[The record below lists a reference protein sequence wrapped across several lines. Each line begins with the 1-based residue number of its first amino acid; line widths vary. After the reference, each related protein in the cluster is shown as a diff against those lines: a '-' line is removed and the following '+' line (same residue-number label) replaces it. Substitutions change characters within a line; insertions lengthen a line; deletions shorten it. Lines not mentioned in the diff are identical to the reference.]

1 VSGPGGPG
9 GPGGL
14 EPGIYDVDRP
24 APLEATLNSVI
35 ALRVKEARQR
45 KGLPMGHLSEQT
57 GISKGM
63 LSKIEN
69 AQVSPSLATLARL
82 ADALD
87 TPLTAFFR
95 GFDEERDAVFVKSGH
110 GAEIR
115 REGVASGHHYQQLG
129 SMRGQH
135 RRMTPQLVTLT
146 EDAEVFP
153 LYQHP
158 GTEFLYMLSGVM
170 AYGHGRAVYVLEPGD
185 APGRAHHAPGPV
197 LVGDRRGRRPRRVLN
212 PKAGLTARRG
222 RRAGGGGG
230 YSGPRTRRRGGRG
243 GPGPGRR

>member
-1 VSGPGGPG
+1 VSSDGWAAEIAGSGSAA
-9 GPGGL
+9 
-14 EPGIYDVDRP
+14 PGILDLDRP
-24 APLEATLNSVI
+24 APLEATLGTVI
-35 ALRVKEARQR
+35 ALRVKEARLR
-45 KGLPMGHLSEQT
+45 KGLPIRILSDRT

-82 ADALD
+82 AEALD

-95 GFDEERDAVFVKSGH
+95 GFDEEREAVFVKAGH

-115 REGVASGHHYQQLG
+115 REGVSAGHHWQQLG
-129 SMRGQH
+129 TMRGQH

-146 EDAEVFP
+146 ELAGEFP

-185 APGRAHHAPGPV
+185 ALQFDGEASHGPV
-197 LVGDRRGRRPRRVLN
+197 EVIRLPVEFLSVTAVGSVHDP
-212 PKAGLTARRG
+212 A
-222 RRAGGGGG
+222 
-230 YSGPRTRRRGGRG
+230 
-243 GPGPGRR
+243 

>member
-1 VSGPGGPG
+1 MTDVSTAAIPRGDDPPYPPEAVGL
-9 GPGGL
+9 GL
-14 EPGIYDVDRP
+14 EPGSYADDTP
-24 APLEATLNSVI
+24 APLEATLSSVI
-35 ALRVKEARQR
+35 AIRVKETRQR
-45 KGLPMGHLSEQT
+45 KGLAIRTLSELT

-82 ADALD
+82 AEALD
-87 TPLTAFFR
+87 APLTSFFR
-95 GFDEERDAVFVKSGH
+95 GFDEERDAVFVKAGH

-115 REGVASGHHYQQLG
+115 REGVAAGHHYQQLG

-146 EDAEVFP
+146 TDAEVFP

-185 APGRAHHAPGPV
+185 ALQFDGESSHGPV
-197 LVGDRRGRRPRRVLN
+197 ELIKLPARFLSVTAVGVVHD
-212 PKAGLTARRG
+212 A
-222 RRAGGGGG
+222 
-230 YSGPRTRRRGGRG
+230 S
-243 GPGPGRR
+243 

>member
-1 VSGPGGPG
+1 MVGVTDDGPAAGILGANALGSAALRTGPADAD
-9 GPGGL
+9 L
-14 EPGIYDVDRP
+14 DRP
-24 APLEATLNSVI
+24 AALEATLNMVI

-45 KGLPMGHLSEQT
+45 KALPIRTLSDRT

-82 ADALD
+82 AEALD

-95 GFDEERDAVFVKSGH
+95 GFDEERDAVFVKAGH

-115 REGVASGHHYQQLG
+115 RESASAGHHYQQLG
-129 SMRGQH
+129 TMRGQH
-135 RRMTPQLVTLT
+135 RRMMPQLVTLT
-146 EDAEVFP
+146 EPAEEFP

-185 APGRAHHAPGPV
+185 ALQFDGEATHGPV
-197 LVGDRRGRRPRRVLN
+197 ELIKLPIKFLSVTAVGTVHD
-212 PKAGLTARRG
+212 
-222 RRAGGGGG
+222 
-230 YSGPRTRRRGGRG
+230 
-243 GPGPGRR
+243 

>member
-1 VSGPGGPG
+1 MTFVSFDGATPGTAP
-9 GPGGL
+9 PAGL
-14 EPGIYDVDRP
+14 EPGALGDDHTP
-24 APLEATLNSVI
+24 PLETTLSSVI

-45 KGLPMGHLSEQT
+45 KEMPIRHLAELT

-82 ADALD
+82 AEALD
-87 TPLTAFFR
+87 APLTSFFR
-95 GFDEERDAVFVKSGH
+95 GFDEERDAAFVKAGH

-115 REGVASGHHYQQLG
+115 REGVAAGHHYQQLG
-129 SMRGQH
+129 FMRGQH

-146 EDAEVFP
+146 EGAEVFP

-185 APGRAHHAPGPV
+185 ALQFDGEASHGPV
-197 LVGDRRGRRPRRVLN
+197 ELIKLPARFLAV
-212 PKAGLTARRG
+212 TAIG
-222 RRAGGGGG
+222 
-230 YSGPRTRRRGGRG
+230 TVHD
-243 GPGPGRR
+243 

>member
-1 VSGPGGPG
+1 MNSDGPTAGTLGAG
-9 GPGGL
+9 TLGM
-14 EPGIYDVDRP
+14 EPSMLDVDRR
-24 APLEATLNSVI
+24 APLEATLNMVI
-35 ALRVKEARQR
+35 ALRVKETRQH
-45 KGLPMGHLSEQT
+45 KGLPIRTLSDRT

-82 ADALD
+82 AEALD

-95 GFDEERDAVFVKSGH
+95 GFDEERDAVFVKAGH

-115 REGVASGHHYQQLG
+115 REGIAAGHHYQQLG
-129 SMRGQH
+129 TMRGQH

-146 EDAEVFP
+146 EPAEQFP

-158 GTEFLYMLSGVM
+158 GTEFLYMLSGMM

-185 APGRAHHAPGPV
+185 ALQFDGEASHGPV
-197 LVGDRRGRRPRRVLN
+197 ELIKLPVKFLSVTAVGTVHD
-212 PKAGLTARRG
+212 
-222 RRAGGGGG
+222 
-230 YSGPRTRRRGGRG
+230 
-243 GPGPGRR
+243 

>member
-1 VSGPGGPG
+1 MSSVSEDRTPAGVAGPVSGHGGA
-9 GPGGL
+9 
-14 EPGIYDVDRP
+14 EPGLFEVDRP
-24 APLEATLNSVI
+24 APLEATLNRVI

-45 KGLPMGHLSEQT
+45 KGLPMGYLSEQT

-82 ADALD
+82 AEALD

-95 GFDEERDAVFVKSGH
+95 GFDEERDAVFVKAGH

-115 REGVASGHHYQQLG
+115 REGIAAGHHYQQLG
-129 SMRGQH
+129 TMRGQH

-146 EDAEVFP
+146 ERAEVFP

-185 APGRAHHAPGPV
+185 ALQFDGEASHGPV
-197 LVGDRRGRRPRRVLN
+197 ELIKLPIRFLSV
-212 PKAGLTARRG
+212 TAIG
-222 RRAGGGGG
+222 AVHD
-230 YSGPRTRRRGGRG
+230 PA
-243 GPGPGRR
+243 

>member
-1 VSGPGGPG
+1 MTSVSSPVI
-9 GPGGL
+9 GL
-14 EPGIYDVDRP
+14 GVYADDNP
-24 APLEATLNSVI
+24 APLEATLSSVI
-35 ALRVKEARQR
+35 AIRVKETRQR
-45 KGLPMGHLSEQT
+45 KGLAIRTLSELT

-82 ADALD
+82 AEALD
-87 TPLTAFFR
+87 APLTSFFR
-95 GFDEERDAVFVKSGH
+95 GFDEERDAVFVKAGH

-185 APGRAHHAPGPV
+185 ALQFDG
-197 LVGDRRGRRPRRVLN
+197 
-212 PKAGLTARRG
+212 
-222 RRAGGGGG
+222 
-230 YSGPRTRRRGGRG
+230 
-243 GPGPGRR
+243 